1 VTRMH
6 PLMVASAT
14 EDRHPAVI
22 DTDHLRP
29 SQISRFTAQE
39 VPSEYDRKDSV
50 LNPAL
55 VQYNYPAGPGGQT
68 SVEFA
73 INRPKVREAFAGDLS
88 ELQIALIGVTQR
100 PIAAAAFSD
109 ASGRRPGRSCGPG
122 RWSPPATRPSA
133 PISPWL
139 MPSGRAPTSSR
150 SRARTSS

>member
-73 INRPKVREAFAGDLS
+73 INPPKVREAFGGDLS

-100 PIAAAAFSD
+100 
-109 ASGRRPGRSCGPG
+109 PG